1 MTTVMNETAN
11 RELSITRVLNA
22 PPELVWEVWTKPE
35 HITNWWGPFG
45 FTTTTHEMNI
55 KPGGV
60 WRFMMHVPDGRD
72 YPNKIV
78 LI

>member
-1 MTTVMNETAN
+1 MTTVLNETAN
-11 RELSITRVLNA
+11 RELSITRLLNA

-35 HITNWWGPFG
+35 HITHWWGPVG

-60 WRFMMHVPDGRD
+60 W
-72 YPNKIV
+72 
-78 LI
+78 